1 MYRVKVWRCYA
12 IKVLDCFRIAL
23 FRFLKPI
30 TAVSVLAVTVSVTGC
45 TFQVG
50 GDEYRIDIPFLDA
63 NSNQIDPF
71 EPDYNVK
78 DVGTLAMREASDLD
92 LEGPKNSNL
101 SKDNGG
107 TVNSNGVTVEN
118 LGSSENS
125 VENTKEWLIII
136 NPVGSIKEMDVT
148 TKTMNQYFTT
158 DNVLPVGV
166 YKIKS
171 TKASKKKDFIYRYPY
186 YFVVGGLSYPNEAGQ
201 PKEKIDENLNL
212 VNGGGVAKNEKE
224 FKKYFEWVTEVLRP
238 KTSSVKGFPEYLK
251 EEEKKPI
258 TAQASLVSFDE
269 SYLKTLMEK
278 NIKIKKSFLKEMS
291 DYVSMNE
298 HRKVSGNNFI
308 GDLTC
313 FRDSS
318 VKTTEFAN
326 LLGYVPTDFV
336 SLRGKSMSDVIRFFP
351 DNYLAANEYVGC
363 YYGSGDS
370 TIYETDVVYYYCS
383 LLKDS
388 LVKAG
393 YNTYYTR
400 EEITGKSK
408 NVPTLKERVKA
419 INKKV
424 QECDTLVI
432 TVEAP
437 YYDDAIKQ
445 KSLCIEYED
454 SYSDAEVDGF
464 KKIVSGVQT
473 DFGQSSSSVDKVSN
487 NYLLNK
493 VNGAKY
499 CVNLCLGDLSTISEN
514 ITKAYENEN
523 LSFVDNCVK
532 AIQEVCKR

>member
-1 MYRVKVWRCYA
+1 MLA
-12 IKVLDCFRIAL
+12 I
-23 FRFLKPI
+23 
-30 TAVSVLAVTVSVTGC
+30 TVTGC

-63 NSNQIDPF
+63 NSNQMDPF
-71 EPDYNVK
+71 NPDYNVK
-78 DVGTLAMREASDLD
+78 DVGTLSMREASDLD
-92 LEGPKNSNL
+92 LKGPKNSNL

-107 TVNSNGVTVEN
+107 TVNRNGVTVEN
-118 LGSSENS
+118 PSSSKDS
-125 VENTKEWLIII
+125 VEDTKEWLIII
-136 NPVGSIKEMDVT
+136 NPVGSMKEMDVT
-148 TKTMNQYFTT
+148 KKTMNQYFTT

-166 YKIKS
+166 YKTKS

-186 YFVVGGLSYPNEAGQ
+186 YFSAGVLSYPNEAGQ
-201 PKEKIDENLNL
+201 PREKIDENLNL
-212 VNGGGVAKNEKE
+212 VNGGNVVKNEKG
-224 FKKYFEWVTEVLRP
+224 FKKYLEWVTEVIRP
-238 KTSSVKGFPEYLK
+238 RTSSVKGFPEYLK
-251 EEEKKPI
+251 EDEKKPI

-278 NIKIKKSFLKEMS
+278 NTKNKKLFLKEMS
-291 DYVSMNE
+291 DYISVDE
-298 HRKVSGNNFI
+298 HRKVSGSSFL

-336 SLRGKSMSDVIRFFP
+336 SLREKSMSDVIRFFP
-351 DNYLAANEYVGC
+351 NNYLAANEYVGC
-363 YYGSGDS
+363 YYGNSDS
-370 TIYETDVVYYYCS
+370 TLYETDVVYYYCS

-393 YNTYYTR
+393 YTTYYTR
-400 EEITGKSK
+400 EEITDTSE
-408 NVPTLKERVKA
+408 NVPNLKERIKT

-437 YYDDAIKQ
+437 YYDGAREQ

-454 SYSDAEVDGF
+454 SYSDAEVDSF

-473 DFGQSSSSVDKVSN
+473 DFSESNSSVNKVSN

-499 CVNLCLGDLSTISEN
+499 CINLCLGDLSAVGEK
-514 ITKAYENEN
+514 ITKAYEDED
-523 LSFVDNCVK
+523 LTLVANCVK
-532 AIQEVCKR
+532 AIQEVCTK